1 MRDIKAIIKAVFD
14 GKNIMRESV
23 MSQKKYIRLME
34 EKTKYVEEF
43 EKEIKNNKKLF
54 ILYKKVIKAIEAMH
68 DEEVNYYFT
77 EPFGVG
83 LKIGME
89 MKRNDSFKQ

>member
-1 MRDIKAIIKAVFD
+1 MRDIKAIIKAAFD

-43 EKEIKNNKKLF
+43 ETLWKLNSG
-54 ILYKKVIKAIEAMH
+54 K
-68 DEEVNYYFT
+68 
-77 EPFGVG
+77 
-83 LKIGME
+83 
-89 MKRNDSFKQ
+89 

>member
-1 MRDIKAIIKAVFD
+1 
-14 GKNIMRESV
+14 
-23 MSQKKYIRLME
+23 
-34 EKTKYVEEF
+34 
-43 EKEIKNNKKLF
+43 
-54 ILYKKVIKAIEAMH
+54 MH

>member
-1 MRDIKAIIKAVFD
+1 
-14 GKNIMRESV
+14 
-23 MSQKKYIRLME
+23 ME

-43 EKEIKNNKKLF
+43 EKEIKSNKKLF

-83 LKIGME
+83 LK
-89 MKRNDSFKQ
+89 